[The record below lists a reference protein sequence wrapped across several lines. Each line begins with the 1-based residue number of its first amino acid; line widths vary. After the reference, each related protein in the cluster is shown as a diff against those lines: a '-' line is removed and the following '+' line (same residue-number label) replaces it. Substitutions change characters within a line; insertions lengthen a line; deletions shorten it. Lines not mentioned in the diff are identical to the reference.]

1 MIFASRA
8 RLSIL
13 STLLIAGLPGLAQTA
28 APAKSPIRKVAVIK
42 AITKPA
48 APLAAPVKV
57 TSVEGITEYHLAN
70 GLRVLLFP
78 DPSKA
83 TITVNVT
90 YLVGSRHENYGETG
104 MAHLLEHLLFK
115 GTPNHKDIPKEL
127 TEHGARPNGTTWLDR
142 TNYFETFQSS
152 DENLK
157 WALDLESDRMINSFI
172 AKKDLDSEMTVVRNE
187 FESGENN
194 PLRVLQERVMS
205 TAFLWHNYGKSTI
218 GAKSDLENVNIERL
232 QAFYRYYYQ
241 PDNAVLLVAGKFDEP
256 KTLGMINERFGR
268 IAKPTRVIQK
278 TYTLDPTQ
286 DGERSVTL
294 RRTGDVQVVA
304 AVYHTPSGGDP
315 DAPALDVLAQVLADT
330 PSGRLH
336 KALVETKKASFVFG
350 DNATYFEPGV
360 ISFFAQVPK
369 EGNLDEAKE
378 ILLKTVEEFTKNPV
392 TQEEVDRAKTS
403 QLKQYD
409 LILNQSDRLGLGL
422 SEYMAAGDWRLFFL
436 QRDRIKKVTTVA
448 VRNAA
453 EKYLKAS
460 NRTLGLF
467 IPTATPDR
475 AEIPAPVS
483 VAELV
488 KDYKGQ
494 AAVAQGEAFD
504 ASPANID
511 ARTTHFST
519 PAGLKVALLSKKT
532 RGGSVQAS
540 LTLRL
545 GSEDSLMNKG
555 ASGSMAGSMLMRG
568 TSKSS
573 RTEIKDQFDKL
584 KAQVSLSGGNETVRA
599 SVETTNEN
607 LPAVLRLLVQVLRD
621 PAFPASEFETLR
633 TEKIDGLEQQRS
645 EPTFQGSMAMQTHM
659 NAFPKGHPRHVDSI
673 DERLAEIKTAKLD
686 DVKAFYKTFYGA
698 SSGELALVGDFD
710 PKGIQALI
718 NETLGDWKSPSPF
731 TRIVDRIAKVDVINR
746 AIETPDKASA
756 FFIAAMPLAIK
767 DTDADYPAMVL
778 GNFML
783 GGGFL
788 NSRLATRIREK
799 EGLSYGVGSQFQA
812 GVQDAV
818 GGFIAF
824 AIYNPSNVAKL
835 EAAFKEEMAK
845 AVKDGFTEDEIKAA
859 KSGWLQSQQVSRSQD
874 RELASRLAG
883 NMFAGRTMAFSTD
896 LEKKVGELTGEKIL
910 TSMRKFI
917 DPAKLNIVKAGDF
930 AKANKK

>member
-1 MIFASRA
+1 MTFATRA
-8 RLSIL
+8 RLSVL

-28 APAKSPIRKVAVIK
+28 APTKAQTRKMAVTKAVAKPV
-42 AITKPA
+42 
-48 APLAAPVKV
+48 APLATPVKV

-104 MAHLLEHLLFK
+104 MAHLLEHLVFK
-115 GTPNHKDIPKEL
+115 GTPTHKDIPKEL
-127 TEHGARPNGTTWLDR
+127 TEHGARPNGSTWLDR

-157 WALDLESDRMINSFI
+157 WALDLESDRMVNSFI

-205 TAFLWHNYGKSTI
+205 TAYLWHNYGKSTI
-218 GAKSDLENVNIERL
+218 GAKSDLENVNIARL
-232 QAFYRYYYQ
+232 QAFYRNYYQ

-256 KTLGMINERFGR
+256 KTLGMVNERFGR

-315 DAPALDVLAQVLADT
+315 DAPALDVLSQVLADT

-378 ILLKTVEEFTKNPV
+378 ILLKTVEEFTKNPA

-467 IPTATPDR
+467 IPTANPDR
-475 AEIPAPVS
+475 AEIPAPVN
-483 VAELV
+483 VADVV

-519 PAGLKVALLSKKT
+519 PAGLKVALLPKKT

-568 TSKSS
+568 TSKLS

-584 KAQVSLSGGNETVRA
+584 KAQVSLSGSDETVRA

-633 TEKIDGLEQQRS
+633 TEQIDGLEQQRS

-686 DVKAFYKTFYGA
+686 DVKAFYKAFYGA

-718 NETLGDWKSPSPF
+718 NETLGDWKSPLPF

-746 AIETPDKASA
+746 AIETPDKANA
-756 FFIAAMPLAIK
+756 FFLAAMALAIK

-778 GNFML
+778 GNFMM

-788 NSRLATRIREK
+788 NSRLATRIRQK
-799 EGLSYGVGSQFQA
+799 EGLSYGVGSQFSA

-818 GGFIAF
+818 GGFFAF
-824 AIYNPSNVAKL
+824 AIYNPGNVTKL
-835 EAAFKEEMAK
+835 EAAFKDEMDK

-883 NMFAGRTMAFSTD
+883 NMFNGRTMAFSTD
-896 LEKKVGELTGEKIL
+896 LEKKVGELTADQIL

-917 DPAKLNIVKAGDF
+917 DPTKLNIVKAGDF

>member
-1 MIFASRA
+1 MTFATRA

-115 GTPNHKDIPKEL
+115 GTPTHKDIPKEL

-157 WALDLESDRMINSFI
+157 WALDLESDRMVNSFI

-205 TAFLWHNYGKSTI
+205 TSYLWHNYGKSTI
-218 GAKSDLENVNIERL
+218 GAKSDLENVNIARL

-315 DAPALDVLAQVLADT
+315 DAPALDVLSQVLADT

>member
-28 APAKSPIRKVAVIK
+28 APAVKPKSKIIAK
-42 AITKPA
+42 APASLA
-48 APLAAPVKV
+48 APLKV

-127 TEHGARPNGTTWLDR
+127 TARGARPNGTTWLDR

-157 WALDLESDRMINSFI
+157 WALDLESDRMVNSFI

-315 DAPALDVLAQVLADT
+315 DAPALDVLSQVLGDT

>member
-1 MIFASRA
+1 MTFATRA
-8 RLSIL
+8 KLSIL
-13 STLLIAGLPGLAQTA
+13 STLLIAGLPGLAQTT
-28 APAKSPIRKVAVIK
+28 APAVKPKSKVIAK
-42 AITKPA
+42 ASS
-48 APLAAPVKV
+48 PLAAPVKV

-83 TITVNVT
+83 TITVNIT
-90 YLVGSRHENYGETG
+90 YLVGSRQENYGETG
-104 MAHLLEHLLFK
+104 MAHLLEHLVFK
-115 GTPNHKDIPKEL
+115 GTPSHKDIPKEL
-127 TEHGARPNGTTWLDR
+127 TEHGARPNGSTWLDR

-157 WALDLESDRMINSFI
+157 WALDLESDRMVHSFI

-194 PLRVLQERVMS
+194 PLRVLQQRVMS
-205 TAFLWHNYGKSTI
+205 TAYLWHNYGKSTI

-232 QAFYRYYYQ
+232 QAFYRNYYQ

-256 KTLGMINERFGR
+256 KTLGLINERFGR
-268 IAKPTRVIQK
+268 IPKPARVIQK

-315 DAPALDVLAQVLADT
+315 DAPALDVLSQVLGDT
-330 PSGRLH
+330 PTGRLH
-336 KALVETKKASFVFG
+336 KALVETKKASFVFS

-369 EGNLDEAKE
+369 EGNLEEAKD
-378 ILLKTVEEFTKNPV
+378 ILLKTVEEFAKNPA

-422 SEYMAAGDWRLFFL
+422 SEYVAAGDWRLFFL

-448 VRNAA
+448 VRNVA

-483 VAELV
+483 VADLV

-511 ARTTHFST
+511 ARTTHFTT
-519 PAGLKVALLSKKT
+519 PAGLKVALLPKKT
-532 RGGSVQAS
+532 RGASVQAS

-545 GSEDSLMNKG
+545 GNEEALMNKG
-555 ASGSMAGSMLMRG
+555 AAGSLAGSMLMRG
-568 TSKSS
+568 TSKLS

-599 SVETTNEN
+599 SVETIREN

-633 TEKIDGLEQQRS
+633 TEEIDGLEQQRS
-645 EPTFQGSMAMQTHM
+645 EPTFQGSMAIQTHLD
-659 NAFPKGHPRHVDSI
+659 AYPKGHPRHVDSI
-673 DERLAEIKTAKLD
+673 DESLAELKAAKLE
-686 DVKAFYKTFYGA
+686 DVKAFYKSFYGA

-710 PKGIQALI
+710 AKEIHALV
-718 NETLGDWKSPSPF
+718 NETLGDWKSPTPF
-731 TRIVDRIAKVDVINR
+731 TRIPDRIAKVEVINK
-746 AIETPDKASA
+746 AIETPDKANA
-756 FFIAAMPLAIK
+756 FFLAAMPLAIK

-788 NSRLATRIREK
+788 NSRLATRIRQK
-799 EGLSYGVGSQFQA
+799 EGLSYGVGSQFRA

-818 GGFIAF
+818 GGFYAY
-824 AIYNPSNVAKL
+824 AIYNPVNVAKL
-835 EAAFKEEMAK
+835 EAAFKEEMEK

-859 KSGWLQSQQVSRSQD
+859 KSGWLQAQQVSRSQD
-874 RELASRLAG
+874 RELASRLAA
-883 NMFAGRTMAFSTD
+883 NMFSGRTMAYSTD
-896 LEKKVGELTGEKIL
+896 LEKKVSELKPEQIL
-910 TSMRKFI
+910 ASMRKFI
-917 DPAKLNIVKAGDF
+917 DPAQLNIVKAGDF

>member
-1 MIFASRA
+1 M
-8 RLSIL
+8 
-13 STLLIAGLPGLAQTA
+13 
-28 APAKSPIRKVAVIK
+28 
-42 AITKPA
+42 
-48 APLAAPVKV
+48 
-57 TSVEGITEYHLAN
+57 
-70 GLRVLLFP
+70 
-78 DPSKA
+78 
-83 TITVNVT
+83 
-90 YLVGSRHENYGETG
+90 
-104 MAHLLEHLLFK
+104 
-115 GTPNHKDIPKEL
+115 
-127 TEHGARPNGTTWLDR
+127 
-142 TNYFETFQSS
+142 
-152 DENLK
+152 
-157 WALDLESDRMINSFI
+157 
-172 AKKDLDSEMTVVRNE
+172 
-187 FESGENN
+187 
-194 PLRVLQERVMS
+194 
-205 TAFLWHNYGKSTI
+205 
-218 GAKSDLENVNIERL
+218 
-232 QAFYRYYYQ
+232 
-241 PDNAVLLVAGKFDEP
+241 
-256 KTLGMINERFGR
+256 
-268 IAKPTRVIQK
+268 
-278 TYTLDPTQ
+278 
-286 DGERSVTL
+286 
-294 RRTGDVQVVA
+294 
-304 AVYHTPSGGDP
+304 
-315 DAPALDVLAQVLADT
+315 
-330 PSGRLH
+330 
-336 KALVETKKASFVFG
+336 
-350 DNATYFEPGV
+350 
-360 ISFFAQVPK
+360 
-369 EGNLDEAKE
+369 
-378 ILLKTVEEFTKNPV
+378 EEFTKNPV

-448 VRNAA
+448 VRNVA

-483 VAELV
+483 VSELV

>member
-1 MIFASRA
+1 
-8 RLSIL
+8 
-13 STLLIAGLPGLAQTA
+13 
-28 APAKSPIRKVAVIK
+28 
-42 AITKPA
+42 
-48 APLAAPVKV
+48 
-57 TSVEGITEYHLAN
+57 
-70 GLRVLLFP
+70 
-78 DPSKA
+78 
-83 TITVNVT
+83 
-90 YLVGSRHENYGETG
+90 
-104 MAHLLEHLLFK
+104 
-115 GTPNHKDIPKEL
+115 
-127 TEHGARPNGTTWLDR
+127 
-142 TNYFETFQSS
+142 
-152 DENLK
+152 
-157 WALDLESDRMINSFI
+157 
-172 AKKDLDSEMTVVRNE
+172 
-187 FESGENN
+187 
-194 PLRVLQERVMS
+194 
-205 TAFLWHNYGKSTI
+205 
-218 GAKSDLENVNIERL
+218 
-232 QAFYRYYYQ
+232 
-241 PDNAVLLVAGKFDEP
+241 
-256 KTLGMINERFGR
+256 
-268 IAKPTRVIQK
+268 
-278 TYTLDPTQ
+278 
-286 DGERSVTL
+286 
-294 RRTGDVQVVA
+294 
-304 AVYHTPSGGDP
+304 
-315 DAPALDVLAQVLADT
+315 
-330 PSGRLH
+330 
-336 KALVETKKASFVFG
+336 
-350 DNATYFEPGV
+350 
-360 ISFFAQVPK
+360 
-369 EGNLDEAKE
+369 
-378 ILLKTVEEFTKNPV
+378 
-392 TQEEVDRAKTS
+392 
-403 QLKQYD
+403 
-409 LILNQSDRLGLGL
+409 
-422 SEYMAAGDWRLFFL
+422 
-436 QRDRIKKVTTVA
+436 
-448 VRNAA
+448 
-453 EKYLKAS
+453 
-460 NRTLGLF
+460 
-467 IPTATPDR
+467 
-475 AEIPAPVS
+475 
-483 VAELV
+483 
-488 KDYKGQ
+488 
-494 AAVAQGEAFD
+494 
-504 ASPANID
+504 
-511 ARTTHFST
+511 
-519 PAGLKVALLSKKT
+519 
-532 RGGSVQAS
+532 
-540 LTLRL
+540 
-545 GSEDSLMNKG
+545 
-555 ASGSMAGSMLMRG
+555 MAGSMLMRG
-568 TSKSS
+568 TSKLS

-673 DERLAEIKTAKLD
+673 DERLAEIKAAKLD

-698 SSGELALVGDFD
+698 SSGELALIGDFD

-835 EAAFKEEMAK
+835 EVAFKEEMAK

>member
-1 MIFASRA
+1 MLLRRAVLPLFAIALFFSTASPA
-8 RLSIL
+8 RE
-13 STLLIAGLPGLAQTA
+13 GLE
-28 APAKSPIRKVAVIK
+28 R
-42 AITKPA
+42 
-48 APLAAPVKV
+48 V
-57 TSVEGITEYHLAN
+57 TSVEGITEYRLAN

-78 DPSKA
+78 DPTKQ
-83 TITVNVT
+83 TVTVNVT
-90 YLVGSRHENYGETG
+90 YLVGSRQENYGETG
-104 MAHLLEHLLFK
+104 MAHLLEHLVFK
-115 GTPNHKDIPKEL
+115 GTPAHKDIPKEL
-127 TEHGARPNGTTWLDR
+127 TEHGARPNGSTWLDR

-157 WALDLESDRMINSFI
+157 WALDLESDRMVNSFI

-194 PLRVLQERVMS
+194 PIRILQERVMS
-205 TAFLWHNYGKSTI
+205 TAYLWHNYRKSTI

-232 QAFYRYYYQ
+232 QAFYRNYYQ
-241 PDNAVLLVAGKFDEP
+241 PDNAVLLVAGKFDES

-268 IAKPTRVIQK
+268 ITKPTRVIQK

-304 AVYHTPSGGDP
+304 AAYHTPSGGDS
-315 DAPALDVLAQVLADT
+315 DAPALDVLAEVLADT

-360 ISFFAQVPK
+360 ITFFAQVPK
-369 EGNLDEAKE
+369 TGNLDEAKD
-378 ILLKTVEEFTKNPV
+378 ILLKTVEEFIKNPA

-403 QLKQYD
+403 QLKQYE
-409 LILNQSDRLGLGL
+409 LTLNQSDRLGLGL

-448 VRNAA
+448 VRNVA
-453 EKYLKAS
+453 EKYLKTS

-475 AEIPAPVS
+475 AEISAPVS

-519 PAGLKVALLSKKT
+519 PAGLKVALLAKKT

-545 GSEDSLMNKG
+545 GNEETLMNKG
-555 ASGSMAGSMLMRG
+555 SAGSLAGSMLMRG
-568 TSKSS
+568 TSKLS

-584 KAQVSLSGGNETVRA
+584 KARVSLTGGNETVKA

-607 LPAVLRLLVQVLRD
+607 LPAVLRLLGQVLRD
-621 PAFPASEFETLR
+621 PAFPAAEFETLR
-633 TEKIDGLEQQRS
+633 TEEIDGLEQQRS
-645 EPTFQGSMAMQTHM
+645 EPNFQGSMAIQMHM
-659 NAFPKGHPRHVDSI
+659 DAFPKGHARHVDSI
-673 DERLAEIKTAKLD
+673 DESLAELKAAKLD
-686 DVKAFYKTFYGA
+686 DTVSFYKTFYGA
-698 SSGELALVGDFD
+698 SNGELALVGDFD
-710 PKGIQALI
+710 PKGIQSVI

-731 TRIVDRIAKVDVINR
+731 TRIGDRIAKVDVINK
-746 AIETPDKASA
+746 AIETPDKANA
-756 FFIAAMPLAIK
+756 FFIAAMPMAIK
-767 DTDADYPAMVL
+767 DSDADYPAMVL

-788 NSRLATRIREK
+788 NSRLATRIRQK
-799 EGLSYGVGSQFQA
+799 EGLSYGVGSQFRA

-818 GGFIAF
+818 GAF
-824 AIYNPSNVAKL
+824 FAYAIYNPSNVTKL
-835 EAAFKEEMAK
+835 EAAFKDEMAK
-845 AVKDGFTEDEIKAA
+845 AVKDGFTEEEIKAA
-859 KSGWLQSQQVSRSQD
+859 KSGWLQAQQVSRSQD
-874 RELASRLAG
+874 RELASRLAS
-883 NMFAGRTMAFSTD
+883 NMFSDRTMAFSTD
-896 LEKKVGELTGEKIL
+896 LEKKVNDLSAAEIL

>member
-1 MIFASRA
+1 MIFVTRA

-28 APAKSPIRKVAVIK
+28 APVKSPTRKVVVAK
-42 AITKPA
+42 ANAKPA
-48 APLAAPVKV
+48 TPLAAPVKV

-90 YLVGSRHENYGETG
+90 YLVGSPHENYGETG
-104 MAHLLEHLLFK
+104 MAHLLEHLVFK

-127 TEHGARPNGTTWLDR
+127 TARGARPNGSTWLDR
-142 TNYFETFQSS
+142 TNYYETFQSS
-152 DENLK
+152 EENLK
-157 WALDLESDRMINSFI
+157 WALDLESDRMVNSFI

-205 TAFLWHNYGKSTI
+205 TAYLWHNYGKSTI

-494 AAVAQGEAFD
+494 AAVAQGESFD

-555 ASGSMAGSMLMRG
+555 ASGTLAGSMLMRG
-568 TSKSS
+568 TSKLS

-673 DERLAEIKTAKLD
+673 DERLAEIKAAKLD

-698 SSGELALVGDFD
+698 SSGELALIGDFD

-835 EAAFKEEMAK
+835 EVAFKEEMAK

>member
-1 MIFASRA
+1 M
-8 RLSIL
+8 
-13 STLLIAGLPGLAQTA
+13 
-28 APAKSPIRKVAVIK
+28 
-42 AITKPA
+42 
-48 APLAAPVKV
+48 
-57 TSVEGITEYHLAN
+57 
-70 GLRVLLFP
+70 
-78 DPSKA
+78 
-83 TITVNVT
+83 
-90 YLVGSRHENYGETG
+90 
-104 MAHLLEHLLFK
+104 
-115 GTPNHKDIPKEL
+115 
-127 TEHGARPNGTTWLDR
+127 
-142 TNYFETFQSS
+142 
-152 DENLK
+152 
-157 WALDLESDRMINSFI
+157 
-172 AKKDLDSEMTVVRNE
+172 
-187 FESGENN
+187 
-194 PLRVLQERVMS
+194 
-205 TAFLWHNYGKSTI
+205 
-218 GAKSDLENVNIERL
+218 
-232 QAFYRYYYQ
+232 
-241 PDNAVLLVAGKFDEP
+241 
-256 KTLGMINERFGR
+256 
-268 IAKPTRVIQK
+268 
-278 TYTLDPTQ
+278 
-286 DGERSVTL
+286 
-294 RRTGDVQVVA
+294 
-304 AVYHTPSGGDP
+304 
-315 DAPALDVLAQVLADT
+315 
-330 PSGRLH
+330 
-336 KALVETKKASFVFG
+336 ETKKASFVFG

>member
-1 MIFASRA
+1 MTFATRA
-8 RLSIL
+8 RLSVL

-28 APAKSPIRKVAVIK
+28 APVKSPTRKVAVAK
-42 AITKPA
+42 ATTKPA
-48 APLAAPVKV
+48 APLAAPEKV

-104 MAHLLEHLLFK
+104 MAHLLEHLVFK
-115 GTPNHKDIPKEL
+115 GTPTHKDIPKEL
-127 TEHGARPNGTTWLDR
+127 TEHGARPNGSTWLDR

-157 WALDLESDRMINSFI
+157 WALDLESDRMVNSFI

-205 TAFLWHNYGKSTI
+205 TAYLWHNYGKSTI
-218 GAKSDLENVNIERL
+218 GAKSDLENVNIARL
-232 QAFYRYYYQ
+232 QAFYRNYYQ

-256 KTLGMINERFGR
+256 KTLGMVNERFGR

-315 DAPALDVLAQVLADT
+315 DAPALDVLSQVLADT

-378 ILLKTVEEFTKNPV
+378 ILLKTVEEFTKNPA

-467 IPTATPDR
+467 IPTANPDR

-483 VAELV
+483 VADVV

-519 PAGLKVALLSKKT
+519 PAGLKVALLPKKT

-568 TSKSS
+568 TSKLS

-584 KAQVSLSGGNETVRA
+584 KAQVSLSGSDETVRA

-633 TEKIDGLEQQRS
+633 TEQIDGLEQQRS

-686 DVKAFYKTFYGA
+686 DVKAFYKAFYGA

-718 NETLGDWKSPSPF
+718 NETLGDWKSPLPF

-746 AIETPDKASA
+746 AIETPDKANA
-756 FFIAAMPLAIK
+756 FFLAAMALAIK

-778 GNFML
+778 GNFMM

-788 NSRLATRIREK
+788 NSRLATRIRQK
-799 EGLSYGVGSQFQA
+799 EGLSYGVGSQFSA

-818 GGFIAF
+818 GGFFAF
-824 AIYNPSNVAKL
+824 AIYNPGNVTKL
-835 EAAFKEEMAK
+835 EAAFKDEMDK

-883 NMFAGRTMAFSTD
+883 NMFNGRTMAFSTD
-896 LEKKVGELTGEKIL
+896 LEKKVGELTAGQIL
-910 TSMRKFI
+910 ASMRKFI
-917 DPAKLNIVKAGDF
+917 DPTKLNIVKAGDF

>member
-1 MIFASRA
+1 MTFATRA

-157 WALDLESDRMINSFI
+157 WALDLESDRMVNSFI

-194 PLRVLQERVMS
+194 PLRVLQERMMS

-218 GAKSDLENVNIERL
+218 GAKSDLENVNIARL

-315 DAPALDVLAQVLADT
+315 DAPALDVLSQVLGDT

-448 VRNAA
+448 VRNVA

>member
-1 MIFASRA
+1 MTFATRA

-157 WALDLESDRMINSFI
+157 WALDLESDRMVNSFI

-194 PLRVLQERVMS
+194 PLRVLQERMMS

-218 GAKSDLENVNIERL
+218 GAKSDLENVNIARL

-315 DAPALDVLAQVLADT
+315 DAPALDVLSQVLGDT

-555 ASGSMAGSMLMRG
+555 ASGFMAGSMLMRG